1 MVQKRIPLKTIS
13 YGLIGVLS
21 IGSLGLGAT
30 YLSQPKAKQNADAGL
45 SSQPAP
51 VQSVTALGRIEPKGS
66 VIKVSVVNAR
76 DSRVDRLL
84 VKQGDRVQAGQVIA
98 ILQGLDKKQAAFE
111 QARQNVVVMQAK
123 LAQTRAGNATVNG
136 VTAQKA
142 AIARVTAQFDTE
154 MAARQAAMVRAEAE
168 VRNAQASYE
177 RSQKLRKEGAISDA
191 ILDNDRR
198 GFETATA
205 SLQEAKAQLQKT
217 KLTLSAQ
224 IQEETAKL
232 QALSEVRPADLQVP
246 QAEIEY
252 AIAQQKQAETQLG
265 DSYVRAPI
273 AGQILRI
280 NTQIGEQVNAE
291 QGIVDLGQTDQMYVV
306 AEVYETD
313 IPKVKRGQ
321 QALITSENGGFNQQ
335 LRGTVE
341 QIGLQIKKTDSLNT
355 DPAADKNAR
364 VVEVKIRLDP
374 EDSKKVAELTY
385 MQVRVQIRLD

>member
-1 MVQKRIPLKTIS
+1 MQKRIPLKTIS
-13 YGLIGVLS
+13 YGLIGALS
-21 IGSLGLGAT
+21 IGSLGLGAA
-30 YLSQPKAKQNADAGL
+30 YLSQSKVKQNADAGL

-51 VQSVTALGRIEPKGS
+51 VQSVTALGRVEPKGS

-98 ILQGLDKKQAAFE
+98 ILQGLDKKQAALE
-111 QARQNVVVMQAK
+111 QAKQNVAVMQAK
-123 LAQTRAGNATVNG
+123 LAQTRVGSATVSG
-136 VTAQKA
+136 LSAQKA
-142 AIARVTAQFDTE
+142 AIARLTAQFDTE
-154 MAARQAAMVRAEAE
+154 MAARQAAVARAKAEA
-168 VRNAQASYE
+168 RNAQASYE
-177 RSQKLRKEGAISDA
+177 RSQKLQKEGAISA
-191 ILDNDRR
+191 SLLDNDRR
-198 GFETATA
+198 SFETATA
-205 SLQEAKAQLQKT
+205 SLQEAKAQLQET

-291 QGIVDLGQTDQMYVV
+291 QGIVDLGQTEQMYVV

-313 IPKVKRGQ
+313 IPRVKRGQ

>member
-1 MVQKRIPLKTIS
+1 MQKQIPLKTIS
-13 YGLIGVLS
+13 YGLIGALS
-21 IGSLGLGAT
+21 IGSLGLGAA
-30 YLSQPKAKQNADAGL
+30 YLSQSKVKQNADAGL

-51 VQSVTALGRIEPKGS
+51 VQSVTALGRVEPKGS

-98 ILQGLDKKQAAFE
+98 ILQGLDKKQAALE
-111 QARQNVVVMQAK
+111 QAKQNVAVMQAK
-123 LAQTRAGNATVNG
+123 LAQTRAGSATVSG
-136 VTAQKA
+136 LAAQKA
-142 AIARVTAQFDTE
+142 AIARLTAQFDTE
-154 MAARQAAMVRAEAE
+154 MAARQAAVARAKAE

-177 RSQKLRKEGAISDA
+177 RSQKLQKEGAISTSL
-191 ILDNDRR
+191 LDNDRR
-198 GFETATA
+198 SFETATA
-205 SLQEAKAQLQKT
+205 SLQEAKAQLQET

-313 IPKVKRGQ
+313 IPRVKRGQ

>member
-1 MVQKRIPLKTIS
+1 M
-13 YGLIGVLS
+13 
-21 IGSLGLGAT
+21 
-30 YLSQPKAKQNADAGL
+30 SQSKVKQNADAGL

-51 VQSVTALGRIEPKGS
+51 VQSVTALGRVEPKGS

-98 ILQGLDKKQAAFE
+98 ILQGLDKKQAALE
-111 QARQNVVVMQAK
+111 QAKQNVAVMQAK
-123 LAQTRAGNATVNG
+123 LAQTRVGSATVSG
-136 VTAQKA
+136 LSAQKA
-142 AIARVTAQFDTE
+142 AIARLTAQFDTE
-154 MAARQAAMVRAEAE
+154 MAARQAAVARAKAEA
-168 VRNAQASYE
+168 RNAQASYE
-177 RSQKLRKEGAISDA
+177 RSQKLQKEGAISA
-191 ILDNDRR
+191 SLLDNDRR
-198 GFETATA
+198 SFETATA
-205 SLQEAKAQLQKT
+205 SLQEAKAQLQET

-291 QGIVDLGQTDQMYVV
+291 QGIVDLGQTEQMYVV

-313 IPKVKRGQ
+313 IPRVKRGQ

>member
-13 YGLIGVLS
+13 YGLIGAIS

-30 YLSQPKAKQNADAGL
+30 YLSQSKVKQNADVGL

-51 VQSVTALGRIEPKGS
+51 VQSVTALGRVEPKGS

-84 VKQGDRVQAGQVIA
+84 VKQGDQVQAGQVIA
-98 ILQGLDKKQAAFE
+98 ILQGLDKKQAALE
-111 QARQNVVVMQAK
+111 QAKQNVAVMQAK
-123 LAQTRAGNATVNG
+123 LAQTRVGSATVSG
-136 VTAQKA
+136 LSAQKA
-142 AIARVTAQFDTE
+142 AITRLTAQFETE
-154 MAARQAAMVRAEAE
+154 MAARQAAVTRAEAE
-168 VRNAQASYE
+168 VRNAQASYQ
-177 RSQKLRKEGAISDA
+177 RSQKLQKEGAISA
-191 ILDNDRR
+191 SLLDNDRR
-198 GFETATA
+198 SFETATA
-205 SLQEAKAQLQKT
+205 SLQEAKAQLQET
-217 KLTLSAQ
+217 KLTVSAQ

-232 QALSEVRPADLQVP
+232 QALSEVRPTDLQVP

-321 QALITSENGGFNQQ
+321 QALLTSENGGFNQQ
-335 LRGTVE
+335 LRGIVE

>member
-1 MVQKRIPLKTIS
+1 MQKQIPLKTIS
-13 YGLIGVLS
+13 YGLIGALS
-21 IGSLGLGAT
+21 IGSLGLGAA
-30 YLSQPKAKQNADAGL
+30 YLSQSKVKQNADAGL

-51 VQSVTALGRIEPKGS
+51 VQSVTALGRVEPKGS

-98 ILQGLDKKQAAFE
+98 ILQGLDKKQAALE
-111 QARQNVVVMQAK
+111 QAKQNVAVMQAK
-123 LAQTRAGNATVNG
+123 LAQTRVGSATVSG
-136 VTAQKA
+136 LSAQKA
-142 AIARVTAQFDTE
+142 AIARLTAQFDTE
-154 MAARQAAMVRAEAE
+154 MAARQAAVARAKAE

-177 RSQKLRKEGAISDA
+177 RSQKLQKEGAISTSL
-191 ILDNDRR
+191 LDNDRR
-198 GFETATA
+198 SFETATA
-205 SLQEAKAQLQKT
+205 SLQEAKAQLQET

-313 IPKVKRGQ
+313 IPRVKRGQ